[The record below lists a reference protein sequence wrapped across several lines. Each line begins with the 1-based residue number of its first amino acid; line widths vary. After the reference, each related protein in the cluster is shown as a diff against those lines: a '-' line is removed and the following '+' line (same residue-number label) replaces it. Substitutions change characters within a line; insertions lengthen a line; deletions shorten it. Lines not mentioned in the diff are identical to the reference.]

1 MWRHDVW
8 VPEVEIPT
16 RTGGACAM
24 GDKNEASCRRKMR
37 REQQKLVCPST
48 APSLGRLA
56 SHTSTFIDQDVPTRW
71 CRCRCCSSLRCSAF
85 FVQYQRRQISLFG
98 CWDFSICSR
107 CCFYYSYLQCSRRR
121 MPPRRGQNKRRRKA
135 KAPPTTAIYSSYSA
149 TKSKCTYWAP
159 FIFVFSWCLCR
170 R

>member
-1 MWRHDVW
+1 MRHGWATKIKRVAG
-8 VPEVEIPT
+8 VK
-16 RTGGACAM
+16 A
-24 GDKNEASCRRKMR
+24 EARAAK
-37 REQQKLVCPST
+37 V
-48 APSLGRLA
+48 SLPVDR
-56 SHTSTFIDQDVPTRW
+56 SISRPPHIDQDVPTRW
-71 CRCRCCSSLRCSAF
+71 CRCCCCSSLRCSAF

-98 CWDFSICSR
+98 CWDFCICSH